1 MVRDSIFIGKTIE
14 NKHEYFV
21 QNRCIGCKLCY
32 SVCPHITQKLVINQ
46 HLKEICSKQC
56 IDYCKKVRIGVL
68 TFKYSFEVSTNG

>member
-46 HLKEICSKQC
+46 HLKKFVLSNVLN
-56 IDYCKKVRIGVL
+56 YCKN
-68 TFKYSFEVSTNG
+68 FN

>member
-1 MVRDSIFIGKTIE
+1 MVRDAIFIGKTIE

-46 HLKEICSKQC
+46 HLKQC
-56 IDYCKKVRIGVL
+56 IKL
-68 TFKYSFEVSTNG
+68 L

>member
-1 MVRDSIFIGKTIE
+1 MVRNSIFIGKTIE

-46 HLKEICSKQC
+46 HLKKFVLNNILN
-56 IDYCKKVRIGVL
+56 YYKK
-68 TFKYSFEVSTNG
+68 

>member
-21 QNRCIGCKLCY
+21 QNRCIGCQLCY

-46 HLKEICSKQC
+46 HLKKFVLSNVLN
-56 IDYCKKVRIGVL
+56 YCKK
-68 TFKYSFEVSTNG
+68 

>member
-46 HLKEICSKQC
+46 HLKKFVLSNVLN
-56 IDYCKKVRIGVL
+56 YCKKYGLCVL
-68 TFKYSFEVSTNG
+68 TF

>member
-46 HLKEICSKQC
+46 HLKKFVLSNVLN
-56 IDYCKKVRIGVL
+56 YCKKYGLCVL
-68 TFKYSFEVSTNG
+68 TL

>member
-1 MVRDSIFIGKTIE
+1 MNLEVIKLDVQIFLFSNKTIE

-46 HLKEICSKQC
+46 HLKKFVLSNVLN
-56 IDYCKKVRIGVL
+56 YCKK
-68 TFKYSFEVSTNG
+68 

>member
-46 HLKEICSKQC
+46 HLKKFVLSNVLN
-56 IDYCKKVRIGVL
+56 YCKSKDCVSL
-68 TFKYSFEVSTNG
+68 LFKYSL

>member
-46 HLKEICSKQC
+46 HLKKFVLSNVLN
-56 IDYCKKVRIGVL
+56 YCKKEGLRVL
-68 TFKYSFEVSTNG
+68 TF